1 MLAKLIKLDL
11 RFAYK
16 QFLMM
21 AALLLLVGILGPVL
35 NISVL
40 KFGLPLI
47 FTITFSVVPVLCVWL
62 VVQHFQR
69 NLFGNEG
76 YLMFSLP
83 VSAGQLLLS
92 KVITTVLWFNMM
104 VFSALGL
111 IILLLRPQA
120 SLLSI
125 MADLLTWE
133 AIREGLRALLLIN
146 VNVLPLILAIFMGI
160 SLGTVVVRNK
170 KIGSFW
176 GTTITIVG
184 IALFVWCCVKL
195 SAWAYL
201 DLTSETQVLISV
213 TVAASQWVNIATS
226 AVFCTLFF
234 YLTTHIMRHRLNLG

>member
-16 QFLMM
+16 QFLAM
-21 AALLLLVGILGPVL
+21 AALLLLVGIFGPIM

-47 FTITFSVVPVLCVWL
+47 FTITFSVIPVLSIWL

-69 NLFGNEG
+69 NLFGHEG

-83 VSAGQLLLS
+83 VSAGQLLFS
-92 KVITTVLWFNMM
+92 KIITTVLWFNLML
-104 VFSALGL
+104 FSALAL
-111 IILLLRPQA
+111 VILLLRPEV
-120 SLLSI
+120 SLRVV

-133 AIREGLRALLLIN
+133 AIQTGLRVLLLIN

-160 SLGTVVVRNK
+160 ALGTVAVRNK
-170 KIGSFW
+170 KLGSFW
-176 GTTITIVG
+176 GNVIAIVG
-184 IALFVWCCVKL
+184 IALFIWCCIKL
-195 SAWAYL
+195 SAWTYL
-201 DLTSETQVLISV
+201 DLTSEAQLFISI
-213 TVAASQWVNIATS
+213 TVAASQWLNIATS

-234 YLTTHIMRHRLNLG
+234 GVTTYIMRHRLNLG